1 MPGTILTTSST
12 ITCMHGGQAILLTSN
27 TRVLVDGTPALLE
40 SDIHPVAGCPFTI
53 GPKYSPC
60 IRIEWVAGATKL
72 TINGIKVLV
81 RSSIGKCISAEGA
94 PQGLALILNTQM
106 KATAQ

>member
-1 MPGTILTTSST
+1 MPGQILTTAST
-12 ITCMHGGQAILLTSN
+12 ITCMHGGQAILLTAN
-27 TRVLVDGTPALLE
+27 AKVLVDGAPALLE

-60 IRIEWVAGATKL
+60 IRIEWTAGAAKV
-72 TINGIKVLV
+72 TINGTSVLV

-94 PQGLALILNTQM
+94 PQGIAMIINTQT
-106 KATAQ
+106 KVTAQ